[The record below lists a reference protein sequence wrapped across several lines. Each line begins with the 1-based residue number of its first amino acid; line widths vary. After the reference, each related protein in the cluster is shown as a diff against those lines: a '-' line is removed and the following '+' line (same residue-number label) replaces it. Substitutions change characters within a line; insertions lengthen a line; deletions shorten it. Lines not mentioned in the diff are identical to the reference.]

1 MSGLA
6 AIRNGELRLECGA
19 FVMPILQ
26 LTIEDSSVSR
36 QSTEE
41 IFMSSEVKKY
51 FIPVNG
57 ELVEVREELS

>member
-6 AIRNGELRLECGA
+6 AIRNGELRLDCGA

-36 QSTEE
+36 
-41 IFMSSEVKKY
+41 
-51 FIPVNG
+51 
-57 ELVEVREELS
+57 